1 MDTVN
6 YYVKQTSTDQ
16 TFGPIDSDTVRE
28 WIRESKIGAADTV
41 CKEGGFDWK
50 PLTTSE
56 FQVDLANQA
65 SALAHQAALNAQAA
79 STCPKC
85 GAEMVVMTKSSS
97 AALFLIALG
106 IVTSVACIGVLFL
119 FWGYSLRN
127 NPKVYYTC
135 PRCKYST

>member
-1 MDTVN
+1 MDKVN
-6 YYVKQTSTDQ
+6 YYVKQTSTNQ
-16 TFGPIDSDTVRE
+16 TFGPINSDTVKE

-56 FQVDLANQA
+56 FQLDITNHAT
-65 SALAHQAALNAQAA
+65 ALAQQAALNAQAA

-85 GAEMVVMTKSSS
+85 GAEMVVMTKDG
-97 AALFLIALG
+97 AMANLLIALG
-106 IVTSVACIGVLFL
+106 IITSVACIGLIFL
-119 FWGYSLRN
+119 FWGYSLRG
-127 NPKVYYTC
+127 KVYYTC